1 MRLLFSIRCSAG
13 IRRWPSR
20 AIAQAGKARY
30 TTEVKPILTLVPKL
44 PLPLAMV
51 VGKAMEFDPDK
62 RYQTPSDMLIDL
74 KLAIKRVKTAA
85 EGGKVA
91 GAELESSEGHDATG
105 QPRKLMIVE
114 SDVKMQDTLRE
125 QFKRNGY
132 RVLVSADPNRV
143 LSRFF
148 DDSQAADLILFT
160 TSNNGR
166 TALEVFNRFGQ
177 ESPDARHASRFAAGP
192 GAQRL
197 GRGSDGGRSPRS
209 GQDADQDA
217 RAARAAAGSQ
227 HKESLVA
234 SAHPAASR
242 LSCVPG

>member
-1 MRLLFSIRCSAG
+1 M
-13 IRRWPSR
+13 
-20 AIAQAGKARY
+20 
-30 TTEVKPILTLVPKL
+30 LV
-44 PLPLAMV
+44 
-51 VGKAMEFDPDK
+51 
-62 RYQTPSDMLIDL
+62 DL

-91 GAELESSEGHDATG
+91 GTELESNEGLDAAG

-177 ESPDARHASRFAAGP
+177 ESQTRDIPAILLLGP
-192 GAQRL
+192 GPQRL
-197 GRGSDGGRSPRS
+197 GRRSDRGRPPRG

-217 RAARAAAGSQ
+217 RAARAAGR
-227 HKESLVA
+227 
-234 SAHPAASR
+234 SR
-242 LSCVPG
+242 REEGFLDTATWCRSS